1 MNQNF
6 IALDIETAKPFPSG
20 DDWRE
25 HRPLGIACAV
35 TTSAINGTK
44 PWHGHNPD
52 GSPADQMTREEV
64 KELVDYLNAQSL
76 FGTIVTWN
84 GMGFDWPVLAEE
96 SGQPDTCR
104 ELARNHVDMM
114 YHLFCTK
121 GFPLGLNSAAAGMN
135 VGAKTEGMSGA
146 TAPEMWTDG
155 KRQEVIDYCI
165 RDTKLTLDL
174 ANACQADHGLTWIA
188 RSGKTNRLQ
197 LPKGWLTVENAKLIP
212 EPDTAWM
219 SDPLERSTL
228 VPASP
233 GFLNRLIESPSARR
247 RLGHRLD

>member
-1 MNQNF
+1 
-6 IALDIETAKPFPSG
+6 
-20 DDWRE
+20 
-25 HRPLGIACAV
+25 
-35 TTSAINGTK
+35 
-44 PWHGHNPD
+44 
-52 GSPADQMTREEV
+52 MTREEV

-76 FGTIVTWN
+76 FGTVVTWN

-165 RDTKLTLDL
+165 QDTKLTLDL
-174 ANACQADHGLTWIA
+174 ANACQADHGLNLDRQIRQNQPPPTTQRMA
-188 RSGKTNRLQ
+188 NRRKRKAH
-197 LPKGWLTVENAKLIP
+197 PPNPTPHG
-212 EPDTAWM
+212 
-219 SDPLERSTL
+219 
-228 VPASP
+228 
-233 GFLNRLIESPSARR
+233 
-247 RLGHRLD
+247 

>member
-1 MNQNF
+1 MNHNF

-35 TTSAINGTK
+35 TTSTTNGTR

-96 SGQPDTCR
+96 SGQPGTCR

-114 YHLFCTK
+114 YHLFCSK

-165 RDTKLTLDL
+165 QDTKLTLDL
-174 ANACQADHGLTWIA
+174 ANACQADHGLIWIA
-188 RSGKTNRLQ
+188 DQAKPTASSY
-197 LPKGWLTVENAKLIP
+197 PKAG
-212 EPDTAWM
+212 
-219 SDPLERSTL
+219 
-228 VPASP
+228 
-233 GFLNRLIESPSARR
+233 
-247 RLGHRLD
+247 

>member
-52 GSPADQMTREEV
+52 GSPSNQMTREEV

-96 SGQPDTCR
+96 SGQPGTCR

-121 GFPLGLNSAAAGMN
+121 GFPLGLNSAAAGTN

-165 RDTKLTLDL
+165 QDTKLTLDL

-188 RSGKTNRLQ
+188 RSGTTNRLQ
-197 LPKGWLTVENAKLIP
+197 LPKGWLTVKNAKLIP
-212 EPDTAWM
+212 EPDTTWM
-219 SDPLERSTL
+219 SDPIERSTFDNWL
-228 VPASP
+228 KDA
-233 GFLNRLIESPSARR
+233 
-247 RLGHRLD
+247 